1 MGNGV
6 RWDDANIDALLKKIR
21 NDLID
26 MALMRKACP
35 YDCSS
40 FLPMQLLD
48 ENAKTLLNEYKS
60 SPIERESYASL
71 IIAITQIDNAS
82 FAMIDFNLFYSDLKK
97 VIQNQLQK
105 CG

>member
-35 YDCSS
+35 YNCSS
-40 FLPMQLLD
+40 FLPMELLD
-48 ENAKTLLNEYKS
+48 ENAKTLLNKYNS

-71 IIAITQIDNAS
+71 IIAIKQIDNAS

-97 VIQNQLQK
+97 VIQNQLLK